1 MRPKLH
7 GLETLRAY
15 AILCVLL
22 FHYQYFFGHPGW
34 LETGFCKF
42 GWTGVDLFFVLSGYL
57 IHSQLLAEIDARKT
71 VSLERFYIKR
81 AFRILPPFGFVLA
94 LYVLFPGARER
105 ESLPPLWKFL
115 TFTQNIGLDVAAH
128 RTFSHAWSLCIEE
141 QFYLVLPLCLS
152 VIAFAKVRDG
162 TARTI
167 GVLMVLGVFVRLLS
181 FRLLAKDQSGW
192 MEWIYYPTQT
202 RLDGLLV
209 GVFIAWLFHFKSSAR
224 EWLAARHVQTLLAGI
239 GLVAISYFFVLQNTP
254 DPTVRAYVGLLA
266 LYPSLFLFPLLS
278 IGFGLIVV
286 SAISPK
292 SFLYNLRS
300 KPLGWVATLS
310 YSLYLSHKIVFH
322 LTQKWLGGPV
332 APANGPVM
340 MFLCLGLAVGF
351 ALLMHHA
358 IERPAFRL
366 RDWLLARRSAG
377 MAASSEPRPSVV
389 AR

>member
-1 MRPKLH
+1 MRSKLH

-15 AILCVLL
+15 AIVSVLL
-22 FHYQYFFGHPGW
+22 FHYQFFFGHPGW
-34 LETGFCKF
+34 LESGFFKF

-57 IHSQLLAEIDARKT
+57 IHSQLLTEMDARKA
-71 VSLERFYIKR
+71 VSLDRFYIKR
-81 AFRILPPFGFVLA
+81 AFRILPPFAFVLA
-94 LYVLFPGARER
+94 IYVFLPSAREK
-105 ESLPPLWKFL
+105 ESLPPLWKLL
-115 TFTQNIGLDVAAH
+115 TFTQNIGLDVARH

-141 QFYLVLPLCLS
+141 QFYLVLPLGLS
-152 VIAFAKVRDG
+152 VIGFAKVRDG

-167 GVLMVLGVFVRLLS
+167 AALMVLGVLVRFLS
-181 FRLLAKDQSGW
+181 FRLLAKEPASW

-209 GVFIAWLFHFKSSAR
+209 GVFIAWLFHFKSGAR

-239 GLVAISYFFVLQNTP
+239 GVVAISYFFVLQNTA
-254 DPTVRAYVGLLA
+254 DRTARVYVGMGA
-266 LYPSLFLFPLLS
+266 LYPSLFLFPLVS

-300 KPLGWVATLS
+300 RTLGWVATLS

-322 LTQKWLGGPV
+322 LAQDRLGGPSL
-332 APANGPVM
+332 PTDGLVM
-340 MFLCLGLAVGF
+340 MALCLGAAVGF
-351 ALLMHHA
+351 ALFMHHA

-377 MAASSEPRPSVV
+377 RTASFESPPHR
-389 AR
+389 